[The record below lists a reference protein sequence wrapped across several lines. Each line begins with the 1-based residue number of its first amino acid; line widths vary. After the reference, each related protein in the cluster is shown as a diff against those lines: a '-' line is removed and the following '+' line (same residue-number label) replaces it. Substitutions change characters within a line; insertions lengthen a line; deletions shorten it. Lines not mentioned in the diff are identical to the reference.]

1 MKKMIFVIDMIN
13 GFCKEGAL
21 ADPKIM
27 NIVPELHKFL
37 EEYEGDKIEVRD
49 SHPDDALEFQT
60 FPVHCMKDSYES
72 EGIMELK
79 DVLADSKLVF
89 LKNST
94 CALFAPGMMEFLK
107 NEKPEEI
114 VVTGCCTDICIQNF
128 AIALRNFFDEMN
140 MDVEIVV
147 PKNAV
152 ETYHIPE
159 VHDRK
164 VNNERAY
171 TVMENTGIKLVKT
184 LERRNLN
191 EN

>member
-107 NEKPEEI
+107 KEQPEEI
-114 VVTGCCTDICIQNF
+114 VVTGCCTDICILNF
-128 AIALRNFFDEMN
+128 VVALKNYFNQENINSNIIVYKDLVDTYDAPTHNRDEFNEMAFTL
-140 MDVEIVV
+140 MKQAGIQVKEIV
-147 PKNAV
+147 K
-152 ETYHIPE
+152 E
-159 VHDRK
+159 K
-164 VNNERAY
+164 
-171 TVMENTGIKLVKT
+171 KLV
-184 LERRNLN
+184 R
-191 EN
+191 

>member
-114 VVTGCCTDICIQNF
+114 VVTGCCTDICILNF
-128 AIALRNFFDEMN
+128 VVALKNYFNQENINSNIIVYKDLVDTYDAPTHNRDEF
-140 MDVEIVV
+140 
-147 PKNAV
+147 
-152 ETYHIPE
+152 
-159 VHDRK
+159 
-164 VNNERAY
+164 NEMAF
-171 TVMENTGIKLVKT
+171 TLMKQAGIQVKELVKENKV
-184 LERRNLN
+184 ER
-191 EN
+191 E